1 MAEKILL
8 LETSQKVG
16 LVALAEG
23 ERVLAEKR
31 LEEARRHAR
40 DLTPFAA
47 TLLADAGW
55 KARDLDAV
63 FVSRGPGSYT
73 GLRVG
78 MMSAKTLA
86 YATGC
91 ALIAVDTFL
100 VLAHQAPADASFVDV
115 FEDAQQ
121 GKVYVQRFERD
132 VGGWRAT
139 NELRILAWVDWL
151 SETTKVSADRL
162 CVTGPGLK
170 GHEQEISSTITQAPA
185 SAWRPRAET
194 LLAVG
199 LLRVRRGERDD
210 PYQVEPL
217 YLRASQAEQQWR
229 K

>member
-1 MAEKILL
+1 MPEKVLL

-31 LEEARRHAR
+31 LDEARRHAR

-78 MMSAKTLA
+78 VMSAKTLA

-100 VLAHQAPADASFVDV
+100 VLAHQVSAEAKRVDV

-121 GKVYVQRFERD
+121 GKVYVQRFERNA
-132 VGGWRAT
+132 GGWQAV
-139 NELRILAWVDWL
+139 NELRIVAWADWL
-151 SETTKVSADRL
+151 AETANEHRL
-162 CVTGPGLK
+162 GVTGPGLK
-170 GHEQEISSTITQAPA
+170 GHEQDISSSINQTPVTDWQ
-185 SAWRPRAET
+185 PRAET
-194 LLAVG
+194 LLALG
-199 LLRVRRGERDD
+199 LLRLRRGERDD